1 MGENMKEF
9 FLENEEFTKKLAS
22 EISSKLFPGAIV
34 CLNGDLGAG
43 KTTMTK
49 SIAHTL
55 GILED
60 ITSPTFTIVNE
71 YTEGD
76 LVLYHFDV
84 YRIGSSEE
92 MYDIG
97 FEEYIDSEGI
107 CIIEWSNII
116 EDILP
121 EERLELLITYEN
133 DGRMAK
139 LTPYGERYEKIVEEV
154 EM

>member
-1 MGENMKEF
+1 MKEF
-9 FLENEEFTKKLAS
+9 FLENEEFTKKLGQK
-22 EISSKLFPGAIV
+22 IGSSLFPGAVV

-49 SIAHTL
+49 SIAQML
-55 GILED
+55 GIEED

-71 YTEGD
+71 YTDGNIP
-76 LVLYHFDV
+76 LYHFDV

-92 MYDIG
+92 MYEIG
-97 FEEYIDSEGI
+97 FEEYIDSKGI

-121 EERLELLITYEN
+121 KDRLELLITYEN
-133 DGRMAK
+133 EGRMAR
-139 LTPYGERYEKIVEEV
+139 LTPYGDIYEKIVEEV
-154 EM
+154 EI

>member
-1 MGENMKEF
+1 MKEF
-9 FLENEEFTKKLAS
+9 FLENEELTKKLGRQ
-22 EISSKLFPGAIV
+22 IGSSLFPGAVI

-49 SIAHTL
+49 SIAQML
-55 GILED
+55 GIEED

-71 YTEGD
+71 YTDGKIP
-76 LVLYHFDV
+76 LYHFDV

-97 FEEYIDSEGI
+97 FEEYIDSMGI

-121 EERLELLITYEN
+121 KERLELFISYEKE
-133 DGRMAK
+133 GRLARV
-139 LTPYGERYEKIVEEV
+139 TPYGDRYKKVVEEV
-154 EM
+154 EI

>member
-1 MGENMKEF
+1 MKEF
-9 FLENEEFTKKLAS
+9 FLENEEFTKKLGQK
-22 EISSKLFPGAIV
+22 IGSSLFPGAVV

-49 SIAHTL
+49 SIAQML
-55 GILED
+55 GIEED

-71 YTEGD
+71 YMDGNIP
-76 LVLYHFDV
+76 LYHFDV

-92 MYDIG
+92 MYEIG
-97 FEEYIDSEGI
+97 FEEYIDSKGI

-121 EERLELLITYEN
+121 KDRLELLITYEN
-133 DGRMAK
+133 EGRMAR
-139 LTPYGERYEKIVEEV
+139 LTPYGDIYEKIVEEV
-154 EM
+154 EI